1 MINVILVDDHGMV
14 REGLKYYL
22 ETEDDINVI
31 GEAENGREAALMAAE
46 LKPDVILMDL
56 MMPVSDGVEGTKLCL
71 EASPETKI
79 IILTSKPEDDLVL
92 PAIKAGAL
100 SYLLKDVSAADLTVA
115 IRAAA
120 EGRPTL
126 NPMAASRMMQEVST
140 GGKDRIDLN
149 KISPREMEVLQLIAR
164 GLGNREIADQ
174 LFISERT
181 VKTHVTHLLEKLQ
194 LRDRTQLAIYALE
207 NKLTGNNLSE

>member
-1 MINVILVDDHGMV
+1 MISVMLVDDHGMV

-22 ETEDDINVI
+22 ETEADINVI
-31 GEAENGREAALMAAE
+31 GEAENGQEAAAKAAE

-71 EASPETKI
+71 EAHPGTKI

-140 GGKDRIDLN
+140 GGNKTKDLN

-164 GLGNREIADQ
+164 GLGNREIAGQ
-174 LFISERT
+174 LYISERT

-207 NKLTGNNLSE
+207 NKLTGN